1 MRARIQTAILLLLF
15 FASGAAAL
23 IYQVLWLKELG
34 RLFGVTAYAAAT
46 TLAVFFL
53 GLSVGGFV
61 WGRRTTR
68 MANPLR
74 VYGLLELAIAL
85 SAALYFVILDLYHYL
100 YSPLFEV
107 FGQRPA
113 LFLVVKFVLADGILF
128 LPAFFMGGTLPVM
141 GGYMIR
147 RAGELGLKASLLYG
161 INTIGA
167 AVGAFAAGFY
177 LPVALGFRKSYLVA
191 MALNLLIGLVALVW
205 SRSTSP
211 SPAVFRDEQVT
222 VEPSIPPRAGI
233 GPGVVWTT
241 AVVSGFVTLGLEVLW
256 VRMFAQVLQN
266 SVYTFAAILTIFLL
280 ALALGSAFA
289 NLLCR
294 LSWPPMT
301 VLFGLLTLSGLLVG
315 LTPLVFYRLT
325 AGLAYL
331 GGDLE
336 WSGYIVTV
344 FAHIAVVL
352 LIPGTVIGSVFPY
365 LMKLSEE
372 WSTSAGKTIGQIAAV
387 NTAAAILG
395 SVAAGFFLLDWI
407 GLWASLR
414 LMAIVY
420 LVLAVVVLPGGL
432 KSRPLLRALPLVG
445 ILLFTV
451 VLTYSDF
458 ASVHVESAA
467 NEKVLE
473 TWEGSHGT
481 VAVVSQGDNLRMK
494 LNNYYTLGGS
504 EAALLH
510 RRHSLLP
517 LTIHPDPK
525 TVFLLGMGTGITAGG
540 ALDHPVDRIVV
551 SELSPAMITAARTHF
566 EPYLNGLFTDPRVE
580 ILIEDGRNHLYGT
593 DRSYDVIIGDIF
605 NSWKAGVGSLYTVE
619 HFERVRARLAPGGI
633 FAQWLPLAQLS
644 RQELGIITRTILEVF
659 PQVTVWRRG
668 FSVETPVIALV
679 GQDQSFPLDNR
690 AFARN
695 LQMLEAAGKISG
707 NTWLGRIPNAA
718 YAGNLSAAAGL
729 FADNPLNTDDRP
741 LFEYLA
747 PISNRDAYAEG
758 VSSFVGFELA
768 ELYADLF
775 EILPPRDDPY
785 LAGLSDTE
793 SDHVLA
799 GLELYNYLIS
809 QRAGRAERAT
819 IHLREFQRLSGIDTL
834 IRD

>member
-1 MRARIQTAILLLLF
+1 M
-15 FASGAAAL
+15 
-23 IYQVLWLKELG
+23 LWLKELG

-74 VYGLLELAIAL
+74 VYGLLELAIAIT
-85 SAALYFVILDLYHYL
+85 AALYFVILNLYHYL
-100 YSPLFEV
+100 YSPLFELL
-107 FGQRPA
+107 GQRPA
-113 LFLVVKFVLADGILF
+113 LFLVVKFTLAVGILF

-161 INTIGA
+161 INTCGA
-167 AVGAFAAGFY
+167 AAGAFAAGFY
-177 LPVALGFRKSYLVA
+177 LPLALGFKKSYLVA
-191 MALNLLIGLVALVW
+191 IALNVLIGLVALVW
-205 SRSTSP
+205 SRSSSP
-211 SPAVFRDEQVT
+211 PPSAFHQ
-222 VEPSIPPRAGI
+222 EPVSIEPGTRPRAGI
-233 GPGVVWTT
+233 GPGIVWTT
-241 AVVSGFVTLGLEVLW
+241 AMVSGFATLGLEVLW

-280 ALALGSAFA
+280 ALALGSALA
-289 NLLCR
+289 HLLCR
-294 LSWPPMT
+294 LTWPPLT

-325 AGLAYL
+325 SGLHYL
-331 GGDLE
+331 GGELE

-344 FAHIAVVL
+344 FAHIAMVL
-352 LIPGTVIGSVFPY
+352 LIPGLVVGSVFPY

-372 WSTSAGKTIGQIAAV
+372 WSTGAGKTIGQVAAV

-414 LMAIVY
+414 LMAAVY
-420 LVLAVVVLPGGL
+420 LLLAVAVLPGGWR
-432 KSRPLLRALPLVG
+432 SRPLLRVLPLAG
-445 ILLFTV
+445 ILLFAV

-458 ASVHVESAA
+458 ASVHVDPGVDE
-467 NEKVLE
+467 EVLE

-481 VAVVSQGDNLRMK
+481 VAVVRQGDNLRMK

-525 TVFLLGMGTGITAGG
+525 TVFFLGMGTGITAGG
-540 ALDHPVDRIVV
+540 ALDHPVDKILV
-551 SELSPAMITAARTHF
+551 SELSPDMIVAARTYF
-566 EPYLNGLFTDPRVE
+566 QPFVNGLFTDPRVE
-580 ILIEDGRNHLYGT
+580 ILIEDGRSHLYGT
-593 DRSYDVIIGDIF
+593 DRRYDVIIGDIF
-605 NSWKAGVGSLYTVE
+605 NSWKAGVGSLYTLE
-619 HFERVRARLAPGGI
+619 HFESVRDRLAPGGI

-644 RQELGIITRTILEVF
+644 RQELGIIARTMLEVF

-679 GQDQSFPLDNR
+679 AQGQSFPLDNR
-690 AFARN
+690 AFGRN
-695 LQMLEAAGKISG
+695 LQILEAAGKISG
-707 NTWLGRIPNAA
+707 NTWLGRIPHAA
-718 YAGNLSAAAGL
+718 YAGNLGVAAGL

-747 PISNRDAYAEG
+747 PISNRDAYADR
-758 VSSFVGFELA
+758 VNSFTGFELA

-775 EILPPRDDPY
+775 EISPADDDPY
-785 LAGLSDTE
+785 LSGLSDTE
-793 SDHVLA
+793 IDHVLA

-809 QRAGRAERAT
+809 QRAGLTERAT
-819 IHLREFQRLSGIDTL
+819 THLREFQRLSGIETL
-834 IRD
+834 IRE